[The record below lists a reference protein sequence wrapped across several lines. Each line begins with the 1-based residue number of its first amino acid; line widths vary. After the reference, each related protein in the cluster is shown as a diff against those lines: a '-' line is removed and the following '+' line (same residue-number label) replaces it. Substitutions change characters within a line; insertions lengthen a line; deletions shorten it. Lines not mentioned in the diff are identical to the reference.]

1 VTVHARLLE
10 MRAVLATSGVLLTSF
25 RLIVLIKDYLGVF
38 HILCKLCVAAS
49 ELPRHLE
56 ALPRLI
62 SA

>member
-1 VTVHARLLE
+1 
-10 MRAVLATSGVLLTSF
+10 
-25 RLIVLIKDYLGVF
+25 VLIKDYLGVF
-38 HILCKLCVAAS
+38 HILCKLGVAAS